1 VPFLPMLY
9 LISTDFVY
17 LLGVNFFGGSI
28 WAGLAL
34 GLQNYVFDAVR
45 PEDRA
50 KGVAVWNTINAMGWF
65 AGAMLGGWLATVV
78 PAEFSLAGHDW
89 RLASNLQAVFFIS
102 GILRLMV
109 SLSLLRTFR
118 EPRLVEPISHRR
130 LVAELPFVK
139 PLTDVLSGR
148 ESR

>member
-1 VPFLPMLY
+1 
-9 LISTDFVY
+9 
-17 LLGVNFFGGSI
+17 
-28 WAGLAL
+28 
-34 GLQNYVFDAVR
+34 
-45 PEDRA
+45 
-50 KGVAVWNTINAMGWF
+50 
-65 AGAMLGGWLATVV
+65 VV
-78 PAEFSLAGHDW
+78 PAEFSVAGHDW

-139 PLTDVLSGR
+139 PLTGVLSGR